1 MINDPEFSEDARQ
14 SARRAV
20 EALRSGVPNG
30 ASVRALGT
38 TQLHI
43 VDRFE
48 GLLRDTS
55 KEASDRSAPGMIIK
69 GGFGSGKS
77 HLLEYLGEVA
87 LDRNFVVSKIV
98 ISKETQLHNT
108 TSMFR
113 AAIASAKVPQRS
125 GTAVAEIASALNFDS
140 SNYVNFYTWLHRPES
155 KLDQRLCASLRLF
168 QNYQGDDEFVEKIT
182 NFWAGEPYPIAEMRK
197 RLREAGW
204 LGDYSLRAAKEIDL
218 SLDRFAFVS
227 RLILAAGFSG
237 WVLLIDEVEL
247 IGRYSLMQRAKSYAE
262 IRRWVEGS
270 KKYLDTPIISVLT
283 TVDDFEGEVLIGK
296 GDYIK
301 VPQRLTAKDRL
312 EETKLSIDAIA
323 GMKIL
328 GSRQSELKSPDE
340 NELNATY
347 EAIRKIHGTAYGWD
361 PPHVSGLER
370 LSSNRMRQYVRA
382 WINEWDLIRLDPDY
396 VPETTVSAVEI
407 EYGEDDDLTQSPLF
421 EVADNS

>member
-1 MINDPEFSEDARQ
+1 MISDQDLSEETRQ
-14 SARRAV
+14 SARRAI

-38 TQLHI
+38 TQSSI

-48 GLLRDTS
+48 GLLRDTA
-55 KEASDRSAPGMIIK
+55 KEAADRSAPGMIIK

-87 LDRNFVVSKIV
+87 LAQNFVVSKIV

-125 GTAVAEIASALNFDS
+125 GSAIAEIAASLNFDS
-140 SNYVNFYTWLHRPES
+140 PNYSDFFSWLHLPES
-155 KLDQRLCASLRLF
+155 KLDQRLSASLRLF
-168 QNYQGDDEFVEKIT
+168 HNYQGDDEFAEKIT
-182 NFWAGEPYPIAEMRK
+182 NFWAGEPFSIAEMRK

-204 LGDYSLRAAKEIDL
+204 LSEYSLRATKEIDL

-227 RLILAAGFSG
+227 RLIVAAGFSG

-270 KKYLDTPIISVLT
+270 KKYPDAPIISVLT

-296 GDYIK
+296 GDYVK
-301 VPQRLTAKDRL
+301 VPQRLAAKGRL
-312 EETKLSIDAIA
+312 DETKLSLDAIA

-328 GSRQSELKSPDE
+328 GGRQSALQPPDE
-340 NELNATY
+340 QELNVTY
-347 EAIRKIHGTAYGWD
+347 EAIRKIHGTAYSWD
-361 PPHVSGLER
+361 PPQVTGLER

-382 WINEWDLIRLDPDY
+382 WINEWDLIRLDPNFI
-396 VPETTVSAVEI
+396 PETTVTAVEI

-421 EVADNS
+421 EGVENF